1 MNYKKEMIIRYNKE
15 SNTINS
21 VLKNKDLMEIINKKK
36 KTILTKTRNV
46 LRMYDIAI
54 NNIYTGL
61 IQSINRNCEKGY
73 INLHYHVY
81 KDLYRILYVPTTR
94 PYLWI
99 YNYLIYKFKK
109 TNKNYLMSK
118 RLFDWRE
125 NRLCDIYMDGST
137 REKVELVYK
146 ELDLDR
152 VINYYTI
159 FSNNYYKLKKENNK
173 ENVFVGIAN
182 NENNTILIDLTNK
195 NKIRLNDR
203 RDRTQQGLVDKIG
216 TLIKEQLYNYIHNLN
231 YNPFVQYDDDGKDN
245 GYFLSVS
252 LYRIFRIILM

>member
-36 KTILTKTRNV
+36 QTILTKTRNV

-54 NNIYTGL
+54 NNLYSGL
-61 IQSINRNCEKGY
+61 IQSINRNCGRGHSH
-73 INLHYHVY
+73 LHYHIY
-81 KDLYRILYVPTTR
+81 QDYNEKLYVPTTR
-94 PYLWI
+94 PYVWI

-118 RLFDWRE
+118 MLFNWRE
-125 NRLCDIYMDGST
+125 NRLCDIYINSST
-137 REKVELVYK
+137 QEKVELVYK
-146 ELDLDR
+146 VLDYDR
-152 VINYYTI
+152 VINHCTI
-159 FSNNYYKLKKENNK
+159 FSNNYYKLKKQNNK
-173 ENVFVGIAN
+173 ETAFVGIAN
-182 NENNTILIDLTNK
+182 AENNTILIDLTNK

-216 TLIKEQLYNYIHNLN
+216 TLIKEQLYNYIDNLN
-231 YNPFVQYDDDGKDN
+231 YNPFIQYDDN
-245 GYFLSVS
+245 GYCMSVS
-252 LYRIFRIILM
+252 LYRIFQTILI

>member
-21 VLKNKDLMEIINKKK
+21 VLKNKDLMEIINHKKQI
-36 KTILTKTRNV
+36 ILTKTRNV

-54 NNIYTGL
+54 NNLYTGL
-61 IQSINRNCEKGY
+61 IDSINRNCSRGHSY
-73 INLHYHVY
+73 LHYHIY
-81 KDLYRILYVPTTR
+81 KGLYKYVPTTR

-118 RLFDWRE
+118 ILFDWRE

-137 REKVELVYK
+137 EEKVELVYK

-173 ENVFVGIAN
+173 ETVFVGITN
-182 NENNTILIDLTNK
+182 NENSTILIDLTNK
-195 NKIRLNDR
+195 NEIRLNDR

-216 TLIKEQLYNYIHNLN
+216 TLIKEQLRIYIDNLN
-231 YNPFVQYDDDGKDN
+231 YNPFVVYDDDN
-245 GYFLSVS
+245 GYFLTVP
-252 LYRIFRIILM
+252 LYRIFRITLM